1 MPSTSAVVF
10 TAPNEVRLQPIV
22 VPPPRS
28 GEVQIRTEWSVISA
42 GTEGWALQ
50 DRFTWA
56 ATTFPCVPG
65 YQRVGTIAEVGPD
78 VEGFLI
84 GERVMATRGV
94 WDAADCEGMS
104 SFWGSHIGLAN
115 TPVEDV
121 FRLPDDCEALDAA
134 GAVVAQVGYNAAYR
148 AQLAPGNWVLV
159 LGDGLI
165 GMCAAQAARS
175 RGCKVLLAGHR
186 AERMTLARHWCA
198 DEVVDGRADDFAAHV
213 QQIVGAPHV
222 VAVLDSVQSTSM
234 QPKYLSLLE
243 NGRGQIVY
251 CGFTPGTCWADMATL
266 QQRELTAHF
275 IAGWNRERM
284 QATLDLLREK
294 RMQMRPLLTHVVE
307 PERAPEMYRMIS
319 EKSVP
324 FGGIAFDWRS
334 A

>member
-22 VPPPRS
+22 MPPPRRS
-28 GEVQIRTEWSVISA
+28 EVQIRTKWSVVSA

-50 DRFTWA
+50 DQFTWA

-65 YQRVGTIAEVGPD
+65 YQRVGTVVELGPD
-78 VEGFLI
+78 VEGFEI

-94 WDAADCEGMS
+94 WDAADCEGVS
-104 SFWGSHIGLAN
+104 SFWGSHLGLTN
-115 TPVEDV
+115 TPVEDIY
-121 FRLPDDCEALDAA
+121 RLPDDCDALDAA

-148 AQLAPGNWVLV
+148 ATLAPIDWVLV

-186 AERMTLARHWCA
+186 AERMELARQWCA
-198 DEVVDGRADDFAAHV
+198 DEVVDSRADEFVGQV

-222 VAVLDSVQSTSM
+222 AAVLDSVQSTSM
-234 QPKYLSLLE
+234 QSKYLPLLE
-243 NGRGQIVY
+243 NARGQIVY
-251 CGFTPGTCWADMATL
+251 CGFTPGTCWADMAVL
-266 QQRELTAHF
+266 QQRELMTHF
-275 IAGWNRERM
+275 IAGWNRARM
-284 QATLDLLREK
+284 EATLALLREK
-294 RMQMRPLLTHVVE
+294 RLQIRPLLTHVVE
-307 PERAPEMYRMIS
+307 PDRAPEMYRMIR
-319 EKSVP
+319 EKSAP